1 VSARPLLREAGVDD
15 ERIIRDLLRAAYPDN
30 PKVDPAIMR
39 WQYWDNPFG
48 RTRAWIWELEGQA
61 IAHWAA
67 VPVPLVLDGQP
78 VVGVKTAD
86 AATHPEHRRQGLF
99 AELAAAYM
107 TELGRS
113 NVPAVLTH
121 PNPDS
126 TPGVA
131 ASGAQLVARVPAFVR
146 ALDDGWLAQRLHL
159 PLPLA
164 RPLVSAARRVA
175 FRPSGNVGPDAIAV
189 PSPPRDL
196 DALWQATGGSYGVR
210 RDSAWWEWRYVQRPA
225 GEYRFAEVRRHGELV
240 GAAALQVREAFGGR
254 FGYVM
259 EFMAADVEA
268 AQQLTAV
275 IEGMARAQA
284 AVGLVL
290 IATPRS
296 SAGVLAQRAGF
307 RRLPQ
312 RLEPNPLRFL
322 VAAPAG
328 SSAALAAQDWSIAWG
343 DLDHV

>member
-1 VSARPLLREAGVDD
+1 MSAPPRLREAGVDD
-15 ERIIRDLLRAAYPDN
+15 EAIIRDLLRAAYPDN

-48 RTRAWIWELEGQA
+48 RTRAWIWELQGQA

-67 VPVPLVLDGQP
+67 VPVPLVLNGQS

-86 AATHPEHRRQGLF
+86 AATHPQHRRQGLF
-99 AELAAAYM
+99 GELAATYM
-107 TELGRS
+107 DELGRS
-113 NVPAVLTH
+113 HVPAVLTH

-126 TPGVA
+126 TPGVS

-159 PLPLA
+159 P
-164 RPLVSAARRVA
+164 RPLVSVARRAA
-175 FRPSGNVGPDAIAV
+175 FRPSGHVGRDAMPV
-189 PSPPRDL
+189 PAPPRDL
-196 DALWQATGGSYGVR
+196 DALWQATGVSYGVR
-210 RDSAWWEWRYVQRPA
+210 RDSAWWDWRYVRRPS

-240 GAAALQVREAFGGR
+240 GAAALRVREAFGGR

-275 IEGMARAQA
+275 LDDMARAEH

-296 SAGVLAQRAGF
+296 PVAVQAQRAGF

-328 SSAALAAQDWSIAWG
+328 SSAELAAQDWSIAWG